1 MLFIFLEIFY
11 IKAKKAKKGKEVEI
25 GTPTEFKQ
33 EGHAQ
38 LDPTSPIGIS
48 VFFLIILFKKN

>member
-1 MLFIFLEIFY
+1 MLFIFLKIFY

-48 VFFLIILFKKN
+48 VFF